1 MIKFYF
7 LICRGSTPLRMQT
20 SVTVFDPSRITSL
33 YILTTLWYVQQ
44 TAPTRVSSAQ
54 FPKCHAKEP
63 DAFLVLWLRPQV
75 LNASVQE
82 EDNLF
87 QHSRHST
94 KFKSGNCWS
103 SSFYQQ
109 LGLTTFFVATIECF
123 LNRHFRAHS
132 YRSETPIKIAPSFC
146 RNVQGGSNM
155 TGTDC
160 GLFTH
165 KSVPV
170 IFEPPCI

>member
-33 YILTTLWYVQQ
+33 YILTALWYVQQ
-44 TAPTRVSSAQ
+44 AALIRVSVAQ

-87 QHSRHST
+87 QHRRHST
-94 KFKSGNCWS
+94 KFKSENRRS
-103 SSFYQQ
+103 SSLYQQ
-109 LGLTTFFVATIECF
+109 LGLTTIFCNYDRMFLKSSFSGTLVSQRNSYQNRPALLSEC
-123 LNRHFRAHS
+123 
-132 YRSETPIKIAPSFC
+132 I
-146 RNVQGGSNM
+146 
-155 TGTDC
+155 
-160 GLFTH
+160 
-165 KSVPV
+165 
-170 IFEPPCI
+170 